1 MQRPMSVCRPIGIDI
16 LLRRPNR
23 FEQCLTEGSEEDFE
37 QKAAKETKGL
47 GFCDGHPV
55 GSSATLR
62 FSNRPR
68 GLIGAAKC
76 SGLCR
81 CAGQSGSILLCRP
94 NRFEQCSTEG
104 SEEDLNRRQ
113 QRKQRGWVSV
123 MVIRRGLRRLRFS
136 NRPPHEHLEDLLG
149 RRLSSNCVQSS
160 G

>member
-1 MQRPMSVCRPIGIDI
+1 MPADRDRYIAAPPEPLRTMLNRRQRRG
-16 LLRRPNR
+16 
-23 FEQCLTEGSEEDFE
+23 FE

-123 MVIRRGLRRLRFS
+123 MVIRRGLRRLRCS